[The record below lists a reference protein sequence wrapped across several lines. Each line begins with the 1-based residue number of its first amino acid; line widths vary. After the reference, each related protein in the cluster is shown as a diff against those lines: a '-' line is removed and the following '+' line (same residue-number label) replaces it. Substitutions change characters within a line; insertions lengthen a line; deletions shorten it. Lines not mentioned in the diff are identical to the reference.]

1 MKFHFTRLTAIA
13 ALAFVAACAD
23 APAAPSPSRGLAP
36 SSPNHS
42 VSPSSVILNNAGFE
56 GGYTGWTFQDVDLGP
71 FWNASEGRNSVDLNG
86 FNPGSVSQSFSTIP
100 GVLYTVLFDLAGNPG
115 NPQGVK
121 TLDVSAASD
130 LTHYSFSTSGKS
142 GTNMGWT
149 PQTFSFTATGATTT
163 LMFKST
169 YVGNGL
175 FPDAAQGPAIDNVRI
190 TFIPPPTPTTTTVTF
205 GSGPFVYAGT
215 AFTATASVSPAGA
228 GAATIVYSGDCT
240 SSGSSCTAT
249 ATFPGSDGYAASSAS
264 ASITIDKA
272 PTTTSVTF
280 GSGSFVYTG
289 SAFTATA
296 SVSPAAAGAATIVYS
311 GDCTSSGSTCTA
323 TATFPGTDGYAAS
336 SATASI
342 TIDKAPATT
351 TVTFSSGPFV
361 YTGSAFTATASVSP
375 AGAGA
380 PTIAYTGDCTNA
392 GSTCV
397 ATATSAG
404 TGGYAASSASATI
417 TIAKAP
423 TTTSVTFGPGPF
435 VYTGGAF
442 AASASVSPAAAGT
455 ATISYSDCTNAG
467 NTCQATATFV
477 GNNNFLP
484 SSKVTGIT
492 IAKAPTTTS
501 VTFGPGPFVYTG
513 NVVTATASV
522 SPVAAGAATISYSGD
537 CTNAGNTCHATATF
551 VGSNNFLPSG
561 NGTGITIAKA
571 PTTTTVSFGAGPFI
585 YTGTAF
591 TATASVSPA
600 PAGAATISYSG
611 DCINAGN
618 TCSATATYAG
628 NSNYLTSAAS
638 TSSILIKLPV
648 ATSAEQCKKGG
659 WQFTT
664 DDLGN
669 LFKNQGDCVSY
680 VATKGKNKGDGGN

>member
-115 NPQGVK
+115 GPQGIK

-311 GDCTSSGSTCTA
+311 GDCTS
-323 TATFPGTDGYAAS
+323 
-336 SATASI
+336 
-342 TIDKAPATT
+342 
-351 TVTFSSGPFV
+351 
-361 YTGSAFTATASVSP
+361 
-375 AGAGA
+375 
-380 PTIAYTGDCTNA
+380 A

-513 NVVTATASV
+513 NVFTATASV

>member
-100 GVLYTVLFDLAGNPG
+100 GVLYTVTFDLAGNPG

-351 TVTFSSGPFV
+351 TVTFGSGPFV

-380 PTIAYTGDCTNA
+380 PTI
-392 GSTCV
+392 
-397 ATATSAG
+397 
-404 TGGYAASSASATI
+404 
-417 TIAKAP
+417 
-423 TTTSVTFGPGPF
+423 
-435 VYTGGAF
+435 
-442 AASASVSPAAAGT
+442 
-455 ATISYSDCTNAG
+455 ISYSDCTNAG

-513 NVVTATASV
+513 NVFTATASV
-522 SPVAAGAATISYSGD
+522 SPVAAGATTISYSGD